1 MPFLK
6 IRGKMGGTGMNMANL
21 SYACV
26 FLQGSGE
33 DKQKK
38 TTHGINCL
46 SEIRGNEYC
55 LPK

>member
-6 IRGKMGGTGMNMANL
+6 IGGKMGGTGMNMANL